1 MKKTHSYETKS
12 NRKNEILELLD
23 KNKTLRVSDLSR
35 ILKTSV
41 VTIRKDLD
49 ELEQEGALT
58 RTHGGAVKNPAPHR
72 EYPSCAQKE
81 KNREAKMAIASA
93 VADLI
98 QDGESLF
105 INVGS
110 TCSYVCEELR
120 QKNNL
125 ILITNSLTLFN
136 QISSYDNATLFFLGG
151 RYDRSMQITVGD
163 DVLAQLSKYT
173 ADKR

>member
-58 RTHGGAVKNPAPHR
+58 RTHGGAAALCPKA
-72 EYPSCAQKE
+72 
-81 KNREAKMAIASA
+81 MAILYS
-93 VADLI
+93 
-98 QDGESLF
+98 
-105 INVGS
+105 
-110 TCSYVCEELR
+110 
-120 QKNNL
+120 
-125 ILITNSLTLFN
+125 
-136 QISSYDNATLFFLGG
+136 
-151 RYDRSMQITVGD
+151 
-163 DVLAQLSKYT
+163 
-173 ADKR
+173 